1 MLHLSHSLTH
11 INCRTL
17 WHSHTSSESFLCI
30 GESALTDTVHHLQY
44 STVEHQLMDYLYKT
58 ASTIL
63 YTFKLVPAQPV
74 LTFEISLFFSPAR
87 KHLGFTFVPTYSF
100 QHIQS
105 FLSFNNQHTISPL
118 TILCH
123 CATFHSPHPQSV
135 RSVFSAAPL
144 LSHEGATVREC

>member
-74 LTFEISLFFSPAR
+74 FTFEISLFFSPPENIWGS
-87 KHLGFTFVPTYSF
+87 HSY
-100 QHIQS
+100 
-105 FLSFNNQHTISPL
+105 QHTRSNTFSLSSPPTINIQISPL